1 MGFSPLPH
9 PSKRKK
15 KTFRSIRDGSFGRRR
30 RPPRS
35 RLRPPRGCTPLNRQ
49 KREERERERKGRG
62 GKREHCRRR
71 RLRLLLRHRRR
82 RRRRRRRRAAALAS
96 REGERERERENISTL
111 PLLLPR
117 NIATQRR
124 NGERSRWPRR
134 HFRPLIPPT
143 IPNPPIFFIS
153 VRPSLID
160 FPSLAQ
166 IIRLSPKCSQALH
179 AGWNGSVHSAEKRW
193 QDPSAT
199 SIPQGGGGRK

>member
-9 PSKRKK
+9 PSKKRKK

-49 KREERERERKGRG
+49 KREERERGKGGG

-134 HFRPLIPPT
+134 HFSPLIPPT
-143 IPNPPIFFIS
+143 IPNPPNF
-153 VRPSLID
+153 
-160 FPSLAQ
+160 
-166 IIRLSPKCSQALH
+166 
-179 AGWNGSVHSAEKRW
+179 
-193 QDPSAT
+193 
-199 SIPQGGGGRK
+199 